1 MLEEN
6 KFALAI
12 TAQAN
17 PDGDLHNPETAPKPH
32 SSAKLYKSLF
42 VRHWDT
48 YITPNRSAIWLG
60 VISRPSPKTH
70 SYAQYS
76 LSPLVNALKGTALES
91 PVPPFGGSDHF
102 DISSSGLIFVA
113 KDPDLNPAT
122 HTKVNVYLIPTTN
135 FLDSA
140 LPSPKKI
147 DIFGFEG
154 ASTAPVFS
162 PDGKQAAF
170 LSMRKDGYES
180 DKNQLF
186 VVPDIRR
193 PSWVIHA
200 FASEDR
206 KGKWDRSPQTIAWSR
221 DGKQLYLL
229 AEDKGRVCLFSVP
242 SVDLIKASLPQLIF
256 NSGTI
261 TGEKYS

>member
-1 MLEEN
+1 M
-6 KFALAI
+6 
-12 TAQAN
+12 
-17 PDGDLHNPETAPKPH
+17 
-32 SSAKLYKSLF
+32 
-42 VRHWDT
+42 
-48 YITPNRSAIWLG
+48 
-60 VISRPSPKTH
+60 ISRPSPKTH
-70 SYAQYS
+70 IYARYS

-91 PVPPFGGSDHF
+91 PIPPFGGSDHF
-102 DISSSGLIFVA
+102 GISSSGLIFVA

-122 HTKVNVYLIPTTN
+122 HTKANVYLIPTTN

-140 LPSPKKI
+140 LPSPQKI
-147 DIFGFEG
+147 DVFGFEG
-154 ASTAPVFS
+154 ASTAPIFS

-170 LSMRKDGYES
+170 LSMRQDGYES

-200 FASEDR
+200 FASEDG
-206 KGKWDRSPQTIAWSR
+206 KGKWDRSPQMIAWSC

-242 SVDLIKASLPQLIF
+242 SVDLIKASLPQLML

-261 TGEKYS
+261 AGEKYS